1 VTRRRPRPAAPPRT
15 VFEEAAIAM
24 CTTINGQDRC
34 ACERSPSVCDVM
46 VRAARR
52 AVQVAAP
59 DAFVEIE
66 RDDNRRRT

>member
-1 VTRRRPRPAAPPRT
+1 MTRRRTRPAAPPRT

-46 VRAARR
+46 VRAARV
-52 AVQVAAP
+52 AVQTAAP
-59 DAFVEIE
+59 EAFAELN
-66 RDDNRRRT
+66 DRRRT